1 MNSISPAM
9 ALARQDQFGRRVAAR
24 LDAGADELPHD
35 ITERLRAA
43 RVQALA
49 RRQVGLQAAQT
60 VSASAGQ
67 ATLTGDEH
75 VSLWRRLASV
85 LPLLVLAAGLV
96 TIHVIQNERRA
107 SEVAEVGP
115 GGLGLA
121 SRSLRHFRALAGWRV
136 SRGGSRSRTGRL
148 RRRGRRLDGEQE
160 RTGDKPAG
168 REPRSETRA
177 VHAPPPPQRSD
188 LRNWTK
194 PGSA

>member
-60 VSASAGQ
+60 VSATAGQ

-107 SEVAEVGP
+107 SEVAEVDAAILTDELPPAAYADP
-115 GGLGLA
+115 GFVQFL
-121 SRSLRHFRALAGWRV
+121 
-136 SRGGSRSRTGRL
+136 
-148 RRRGRRLDGEQE
+148 
-160 RTGDKPAG
+160 K
-168 REPRSETRA
+168 
-177 VHAPPPPQRSD
+177 SD
-188 LRNWTK
+188 R
-194 PGSA
+194 